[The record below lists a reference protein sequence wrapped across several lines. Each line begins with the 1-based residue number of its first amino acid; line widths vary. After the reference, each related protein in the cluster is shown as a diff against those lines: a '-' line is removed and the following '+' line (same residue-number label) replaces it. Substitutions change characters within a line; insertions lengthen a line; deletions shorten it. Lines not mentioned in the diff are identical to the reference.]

1 MFREKAMPIQ
11 IECFVLTGDDV
22 KERLSFTNKYLLE
35 EKPISEYKENK
46 QQVGFDFLRAKTSIH
61 NLKKGITCEDVR
73 GEIILKEFPGAENGT
88 PEMAER
94 VIPLITDDDLT
105 TILLYAML
113 HQGGIMHVAE
123 SALSND
129 PLQIFGRA
137 AAATQASKSVK
148 ITTHKDGHLTIL
160 SDAVFNDQG
169 RIDDEGVEVENPTPL
184 CVCSVSLD
192 IRLVDNPDAKDDD
205 PPEKKKMASI
215 TPSSMTVYVVPG
227 REALFNRFYGD
238 FIKPFKKETRELQ
251 NIEQNKEIES
261 EKLKLL
267 KKEPGLSSAVYQRGM
282 SFIAAANLIAENAD
296 QDEKSQ
302 LLKEELASLENFW
315 TLFCASNTVLTK
327 DHLAQLENI
336 LIETIRNTI
345 YRGEM
350 SFSKVKIELD
360 NAENHVNW
368 MPRKDKSTEAK
379 ALFNGLPTNRKERP
393 ISQFT
398 DEQTAEWLSILSNPP
413 PLWFKHLPK
422 WEQNYFKKRVREW
435 NVDVIKKSSLN
446 LGEFLGPVPTTI
458 RRYPGAP
465 NAYVTSV
472 SVTQRG
478 SEPPIEFTKIRSG
491 VLVPPKLKGKTKEE
505 QDEKVR
511 IARQNLE
518 QLVIVAILEKKK
530 QVEGKEDKGR
540 TLLPILLQT
549 LYSPP
554 FQPPGAYS
562 NRAMMR
568 AFKEVRDELRYPK
581 EFNEFLKK
589 HGIDPTTLPFSN
601 VELLYSNRPV
611 NNARGLSAVANLS
624 GDQGRESRH
633 TDSRLRELARQKLH
647 KEKDPILK
655 AALESYE
662 RMPYVWNTV
671 FGGKP
676 TSSNP
681 MAEKAALEQ
690 IIAGRL
696 GMRIGS
702 CVSGK
707 DREEMVT
714 QIAIAQLEH
723 YAAAGHFP
731 PPYNATGAEF
741 LERAQFNTR
750 VAQAYLTGHGQ
761 ALAGENSKGCDGLK
775 NIRDVL
781 GKDICDEIKSINRGK
796 GNTDD
801 PISVSQRV
809 AGLNKLENSYI
820 KYFTGSKN
828 VIKGMWENYKEQVL
842 QKAQKPQEEEQEQ
855 EQEQEQELELEPE
868 KEREPEKELEKKKE
882 REKEVVFSA
891 KGNPNPS
898 ESQEFLRQSGNE
910 QKDFLNYLQELSG
923 EKKVACGLDSFQ
935 LLGEGKVQL
944 EIRGQ
949 RAKPHHVYIEQSSQG
964 TVFKMK
970 KINNPEERDKVI
982 QNLCK
987 LAVEKAKL
995 DPDFKFF
1002 DLSNTKEEEKEKI
1015 YNFLKT
1021 EMERPK
1027 NEGIFKSIDDY
1038 FLGYKP
1044 LERPSPLSPSP
1055 LSKKETP
1062 AS

>member
-1 MFREKAMPIQ
+1 MFREKGMITCYFLAGEKLKKAIPITNQ
-11 IECFVLTGDDV
+11 MC
-22 KERLSFTNKYLLE
+22 LS
-35 EKPISEYKENK
+35 EKPISEYVKDEK
-46 QQVGFDFLRAKTSIH
+46 QVAKDVTRGTLSIDH
-61 NLKKGITCEDVR
+61 PQYKLEDVKQ
-73 GEIILKEFPGAENGT
+73 IIFQEVPGASAIANSSST
-88 PEMAER
+88 MSDEMAHTISEKF
-94 VIPLITDDDLT
+94 INLITNYLENPWKDL
-105 TILLYAML
+105 LPDLFGAEF
-113 HQGGIMHVAE
+113 HQSGIMHVAAN
-123 SALSND
+123 ALTND
-129 PLQIFGRA
+129 PITTFQSAAGALQKD
-137 AAATQASKSVK
+137 KSVK
-148 ITTHKDGHLTIL
+148 ITIHEDGHLTIL
-160 SDAVFNDQG
+160 SHAVFEDIGMIKNEA
-169 RIDDEGVEVENPTPL
+169 IEVDNPTPL

-192 IRLVDNPDAKDDD
+192 IRLVDNPDAKDDN
-205 PPEKKKMASI
+205 PPEKKKMPSI
-215 TPSSMTVYVVPG
+215 TPAMRVYVVPG
-227 REALFNRFYGD
+227 REDVFNSFYGE
-238 FIKPFKKETRELQ
+238 FIKPFKKETQKLQ
-251 NIEQNKEIES
+251 NIDILDPKQIE
-261 EKLKLL
+261 LL
-267 KKEPGLSSAVYQRGM
+267 QKKPALSNAVEQRGM
-282 SFIAAANLIAENAD
+282 SFIAAANLIAENVG
-296 QDEKSQ
+296 QNEKSEK
-302 LLKEELASLENFW
+302 LKIELASLEKTW
-315 TLFCASNTVLTK
+315 IAFCVKNTILTK

-345 YRGEM
+345 YDGEI

-368 MPRKDKSTEAK
+368 KPRKDKSKETK
-379 ALFNGLPTNRKERP
+379 ALFNDLPTNRKETP

-398 DEQTAEWLSILSNPP
+398 DEQTAEWLSILSKSP
-413 PLWFKHLPK
+413 PLWFKDLPK

-435 NVDVIKKSSLN
+435 NDDVIKKSSLN
-446 LGEFLGPVPTTI
+446 LGTFLGPVPTTI

-472 SVTQRG
+472 SVKGKFPT
-478 SEPPIEFTKIRSG
+478 EKFIKIRSG

-511 IARQNLE
+511 ITRQNLE
-518 QLVIVAILEKKK
+518 QLVIMAILEKKEAVK
-530 QVEGKEDKGR
+530 GKEHEGK
-540 TLLPILLQT
+540 TSLPILLQT

-554 FQPPGAYS
+554 FQPPGTYS

-568 AFKEVRDELRYPK
+568 AFEEVKKELRYLK

-589 HGIDPTTLPFSN
+589 HGIDPNTLPFSN

-624 GDQGRESRH
+624 SDQGRESRH
-633 TDSRLRELARQKLH
+633 TDSRLRELARQKLR
-647 KEKDPILK
+647 KEKDPILE

-662 RMPYVWNTV
+662 RTPYVWNTV
-671 FGGKP
+671 FGSKP

-723 YAAAGHFP
+723 YAAEGHFP
-731 PPYNATGAEF
+731 PPYNATGIENAKRGE
-741 LERAQFNTR
+741 FNTR
-750 VAQAYLTGHGQ
+750 VAKAYLTGHGQ

-775 NIRDVL
+775 NIKDVL
-781 GKDICDEIKSINRGK
+781 GENICNEIKSINRK
-796 GNTDD
+796 NGNTDD
-801 PISVSQRV
+801 PIEVSQRV

-828 VIKGMWENYKEQVL
+828 VIKGMWEKYKEKVL

-855 EQEQEQELELEPE
+855 ELEPE
-868 KEREPEKELEKKKE
+868 KEREPEKESEKKKE

-891 KGNPNPS
+891 KVHPNPS
-898 ESQEFLRQSGNE
+898 ESQEFLRQSGNQ
-910 QKDFLNYLQELSG
+910 QKDFLNYLQELSE

-964 TVFKMK
+964 TVFKME
-970 KINNPEERDKVI
+970 KIHNPDERDKVI

-995 DPDFKFF
+995 NPNFESF
-1002 DLSNTKEEEKEKI
+1002 DLSNTEEEEKEKI
-1015 YNFLKT
+1015 YGFLKA
-1021 EMERPK
+1021 EMEQPE
-1027 NEGIFKSIDDY
+1027 NDGIFKPIDDY

-1044 LERPSPLSPSP
+1044 SERPSSRYVN
-1055 LSKKETP
+1055 KET
-1062 AS
+1062 AAQ